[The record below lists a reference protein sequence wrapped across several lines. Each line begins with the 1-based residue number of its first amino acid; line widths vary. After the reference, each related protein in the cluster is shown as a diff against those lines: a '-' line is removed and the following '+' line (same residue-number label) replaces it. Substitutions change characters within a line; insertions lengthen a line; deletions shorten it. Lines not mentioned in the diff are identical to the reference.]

1 MGKKIL
7 LGIGI
12 IIILALVYSA
22 YFFFYATRQASP
34 LESINFNKEN
44 YSLTLAYSRP
54 YKNGRVIFAEGEEA
68 LQPYGVYWRLGANRA
83 TRLTINNPVDIMGN
97 RLDSGDYAVYA
108 IPGSTSWI
116 IAFNKDFD
124 RWGAAPAD
132 ESKDIFRIQVPVD
145 YSNPVIE
152 QLTISFQDSEI
163 GADMVVEWDN
173 AKIKIPIALK

>member
-1 MGKKIL
+1 MGKKIF

-12 IIILALVYSA
+12 VIVLVLAYAA

-34 LESINFNKEN
+34 LDSINFNKEE

-54 YKNGRVIFAEGEEA
+54 FKKGRVIFAEGKEA

-83 TRLTINNPVDIMGN
+83 TRLTINKSVEIMGN
-97 RLDSGDYAVYA
+97 QLKPGDYAVYA

-116 IAFNKDFD
+116 FAFNNDFD
-124 RWGAAPAD
+124 RWGASQAD

-152 QLTISFQDSEI
+152 QLTISFQGSET
-163 GADMVVEWDN
+163 GANMVVEWDS
-173 AKIKIPIALK
+173 AIAKIPITME